1 MEAAFK
7 VLTERGYH
15 GISIAE
21 IAQQAGIG
29 QSTVCRYGSSKRELL
44 DQVFDSAV
52 ERAFTTV
59 DPYALLPADPAS
71 AQDMV
76 TQIGVQAGAI
86 DRELTTRVVGRE
98 ALINSLAGQS
108 PTRTIDRGRL
118 ELTDELKPI
127 IARMLTMLSPLRRA
141 SRMPGSMP

>member
-29 QSTVCRYGSSKRELL
+29 QGTVYRYGSCKRELL

-59 DPYALLPADPAS
+59 DPYALLSADPAS

-76 TQIGVQAGAI
+76 TQIGVQRPAPST
-86 DRELTTRVVGRE
+86 E
-98 ALINSLAGQS
+98 NS
-108 PTRTIDRGRL
+108 
-118 ELTDELKPI
+118 
-127 IARMLTMLSPLRRA
+127 
-141 SRMPGSMP
+141 